1 MKKCFSLVLVFIL
14 MYSLCAVPALA
25 AGESGTENLLC
36 PECGE
41 TLHVKVTNAGIYQQ
55 YEYKCAACGYV
66 RNEESLLGFEKVDG
80 SSATPVQ
87 DSSSLSGYSEIQ
99 TGKPLYT
106 QTGTMIVYPVFDGLS
121 IPSASDGFY
130 ITQTS
135 ENTVVMEFSGEEGRR
150 SISSR
155 YTLTAPV
162 TGTYIYHLP
171 HYYVEYIKQTNK
183 RYSRTIYGTPVSS
196 DDYTNGLPGTTNLL
210 DLEGE
215 EVFLG
220 RNTVVKLAASSYY
233 TGLSTFIWSRVTLV
247 QPAYFEVIP
256 FDSSL
261 DTVEGITIN
270 GIQFNGNIHIDPTLN
285 LTFIYPEYN
294 VTDDNGDTQV
304 NISDNPIIYNE
315 ETNQFYTYD
324 SETNNYY
331 YIIVPGVTPTPS
343 PTPSPSPAPSP
354 TPGPGETPGPDE
366 PTPTPTPGGAGDTP
380 GGGDSGGDGGSG
392 GGILGWLGELLGDI
406 IKGILGLLFKLVGA
420 IVSFITW
427 LVGKAGSFFPWLPAG
442 CVVALAAGV
451 VIVTI
456 LRIIKFI
463 LGR

>member
-14 MYSLCAVPALA
+14 MFSLCAVPALA
-25 AGESGTENLLC
+25 VGESGTDNLLC

-41 TLHVKVTNAGIYQQ
+41 TLHVKVTNTGIYQQ
-55 YEYKCAACGYV
+55 YEYECAACGYV

-87 DSSSLSGYSEIQ
+87 DSSLLEGYADIDNGIS
-99 TGKPLYT
+99 
-106 QTGTMIVYPVFDGLS
+106 S
-121 IPSASDGFY
+121 IDSDGKLIYVLDLTKRAALASNWDYMEVEYFDDR
-130 ITQTS
+130 
-135 ENTVVMEFSGEEGRR
+135 VVFSSTNGNEQWTGIKLQYSFE
-150 SISSR
+150 
-155 YTLTAPV
+155 APV
-162 TGTYIYHLP
+162 TGLYEFHVPRYKYVYLDADG
-171 HYYVEYIKQTNK
+171 YYGPVLDSYTFKADVTKYTDGAVYGFAENSKLTIEAEGWNGQVEYSFLKST
-183 RYSRTIYGTPVSS
+183 YSEISIVKPFYCVVTPSS
-196 DDYTNGLPGTTNLL
+196 
-210 DLEGE
+210 
-215 EVFLG
+215 
-220 RNTVVKLAASSYY
+220 S
-233 TGLSTFIWSRVTLV
+233 LV
-247 QPAYFEVIP
+247 Q
-256 FDSSL
+256 SSNN
-261 DTVEGITIN
+261 ITIN

-304 NISDNPIIYNE
+304 NISDNPIIYNK

-331 YIIVPGVTPTPS
+331 YIIVPGLT
-343 PTPSPSPAPSP
+343 PTPSPSPSPSPTPSP
-354 TPGPGETPGPDE
+354 TPGPGETTGPDE
-366 PTPTPTPGGAGDTP
+366 PTPTPTPGGGGDTP
-380 GGGDSGGDGGSG
+380 GGGGSGGDGDSG

-427 LVGKAGSFFPWLPAG
+427 LVSKAGSFFPWLPAG
-442 CVVALAAGV
+442 CIVALSAGV